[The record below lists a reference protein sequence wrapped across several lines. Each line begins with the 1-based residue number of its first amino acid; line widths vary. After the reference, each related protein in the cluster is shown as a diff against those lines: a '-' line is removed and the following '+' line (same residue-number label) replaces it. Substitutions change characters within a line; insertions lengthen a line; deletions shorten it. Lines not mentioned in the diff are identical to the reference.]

1 MTDGCRQ
8 FPSSGQVFFCRQ
20 LHVLFISVAVVV
32 AVTLA
37 CGGDSI
43 RQYYTIIVYIYIYIY
58 NYVYNIYTD
67 RLRCSRANSASLQ
80 KDHRRIHSP
89 SLKDKFIHR

>member
-1 MTDGCRQ
+1 MTDDCRQ

-43 RQYYTIIVYIYIYIY
+43 RLLWLSIICLV
-58 NYVYNIYTD
+58 
-67 RLRCSRANSASLQ
+67 LFMQL
-80 KDHRRIHSP
+80 
-89 SLKDKFIHR
+89 

>member
-1 MTDGCRQ
+1 MTDDCRQ
-8 FPSSGQVFFCRQ
+8 FPSRGQVFFCRQ

-43 RQYYTIIVYIYIYIY
+43 RLLWLSIICLV
-58 NYVYNIYTD
+58 
-67 RLRCSRANSASLQ
+67 LFMQL
-80 KDHRRIHSP
+80 
-89 SLKDKFIHR
+89 

>member
-1 MTDGCRQ
+1 MTDDCRQ

-32 AVTLA
+32 VVTLA

-43 RQYYTIIVYIYIYIY
+43 RLLWLSIICLV
-58 NYVYNIYTD
+58 
-67 RLRCSRANSASLQ
+67 LFMQL
-80 KDHRRIHSP
+80 
-89 SLKDKFIHR
+89 

>member
-1 MTDGCRQ
+1 MTDDCRQ

-20 LHVLFISVAVVV
+20 LHVLFISVAVVM

-43 RQYYTIIVYIYIYIY
+43 RLLWLSIICLV
-58 NYVYNIYTD
+58 
-67 RLRCSRANSASLQ
+67 LFMQL
-80 KDHRRIHSP
+80 
-89 SLKDKFIHR
+89 

>member
-43 RQYYTIIVYIYIYIY
+43 RLLWLSIICLV
-58 NYVYNIYTD
+58 
-67 RLRCSRANSASLQ
+67 LFMQL
-80 KDHRRIHSP
+80 
-89 SLKDKFIHR
+89 

>member
-1 MTDGCRQ
+1 MTDDCRQ

-20 LHVLFISVAVVV
+20 LHVLFISVAAVV

-43 RQYYTIIVYIYIYIY
+43 RLLWLSIICLV
-58 NYVYNIYTD
+58 
-67 RLRCSRANSASLQ
+67 LFMQL
-80 KDHRRIHSP
+80 
-89 SLKDKFIHR
+89 

>member
-1 MTDGCRQ
+1 MTDDCRQ

-43 RQYYTIIVYIYIYIY
+43 RLLWLSIICLVLKY
-58 NYVYNIYTD
+58 
-67 RLRCSRANSASLQ
+67 AASLTVTGYA
-80 KDHRRIHSP
+80 SP
-89 SLKDKFIHR
+89 